1 MCASDVCRKMHATSL
16 MQYAANF
23 IDIQT
28 AER

>member
-1 MCASDVCRKMHATSL
+1 MCVVDLRSKMRTATR

-28 AER
+28 AE